1 MALKSGYVSLQG
13 EFWKGGR
20 NGQTDT
26 DGDGLVVPNVGL
38 EFMGNAKTAGI
49 RLRRETRKH
58 RETFTGRRTID
69 NKKTIERGAEL
80 NLELEDLTAIHNL
93 RMLFQGRNNVVD
105 SGSATNVKLIEP
117 IAIAPFYKA
126 VAGSAL
132 PTLGKT
138 YLFGRRQTDGTWLPY
153 RNIATSG
160 LTITDSTGT
169 PKTLTAGTNYT
180 VTNWR
185 RGELVFTDLTTGGA
199 FAGPL
204 KGAFSYGTVT
214 DTLGD
219 SINFGMRYPLSHPN
233 VSNLFIK
240 DSAGTPV
247 TVSTSYYTVYGPEGA
262 IEFKNL
268 AGFEAAA
275 YVFPLKVTYTT
286 LPSYHIAFL
295 QNQAEPEFWVRFKG
309 IDTENDDRLVM
320 VDLYRVSFEMDGA
333 LPLLNEDL
341 SSISVK
347 GDCLTDLTKEPD
359 GVMGQVGRYVHL

>member
-1 MALKSGYVSLQG
+1 MGLSSNYVSLQG
-13 EFWKGGR
+13 EWWLGGR

-38 EFMGNAKTAGI
+38 EFMGNMKSAGI

-80 NLELEDLTAIHNL
+80 SLEAEDLTLVHNL
-93 RMLFQGRNNVVD
+93 RLMFQGRRNIVA
-105 SGSATNVKLIEP
+105 SGSASTVKLIKQ
-117 IAIAPFYKA
+117 IA
-126 VAGSAL
+126 VAPYYQAVGTAL
-132 PTLGKT
+132 PTLGQT
-138 YLFGRRQTDGTWLPY
+138 YLFGQRQADGTWLPY

-160 LTITDSTGT
+160 LVITDSTGT

-185 RGELVFTDLTTGGA
+185 RGEIVFTDLTTGGA

-204 KGAFSYGTVT
+204 KAAFSYGTVT
-214 DTLGD
+214 DDLGSD
-219 SINFGMRYPLSHPN
+219 ITFGTRYPLSHPN
-233 VSNLFIK
+233 VSNVIIK
-240 DSAGTPV
+240 DSTGTPQ
-247 TVSTSYYTVYGPEGA
+247 TVATIYYDVFGPEGA
-262 IEFKNL
+262 IQFKNL
-268 AGFEAAA
+268 AGFEAAN

-295 QNQAEPEFWVRFKG
+295 QNQFEPEYWVRFKG
-309 IDTENDDRLVM
+309 TDTENNDRLVLI
-320 VDLYRVSFEMDGA
+320 DLYRVSFEMDGPM
-333 LPLLNEDL
+333 PLLNEDL
-341 SSISVK
+341 ASQPLK

-359 GVMGQVGRYVHL
+359 GVMGQVGRYVYL